1 MLGMLGLTSLGLAA
15 AFCTT
20 LAFVP
25 QVVKTWKTR
34 STADISLSMYLV
46 LVLGIVLWL
55 AYGVLRGDAPLIVA
69 NGITLVL
76 AGGILICKLRYG

>member
-1 MLGMLGLTSLGLAA
+1 MFKLTFVGLAA

-20 LAFVP
+20 VAFVP

-34 STADISLSMYLV
+34 STADISLGTFVV
-46 LVLGIVLWL
+46 LLLGLVLWL
-55 AYGVLRGDAPLIVA
+55 AYGMFLGDAPLIVS

-76 AGGILICKLRYG
+76 AGSILVFKLRYG

>member
-1 MLGMLGLTSLGLAA
+1 MFNPTFLGLAA

-20 LAFVP
+20 VAFLP

-34 STADISLSMYLV
+34 STADISLGTFVV
-46 LVLGIVLWL
+46 LLLGIVLWL
-55 AYGVLRGDAPLIVA
+55 AYGVLLGDAPLIVS

-76 AGGILICKLRYG
+76 AGSILVFKLRYG